1 MFPAWAVFSTG
12 QHTRFTWFSTDEVRK
27 DELAPPCSGESYFR
41 FTLSLQSGPQLGDSD
56 SH

>member
-27 DELAPPCSGESYFR
+27 DELAPPCSGKSYFR